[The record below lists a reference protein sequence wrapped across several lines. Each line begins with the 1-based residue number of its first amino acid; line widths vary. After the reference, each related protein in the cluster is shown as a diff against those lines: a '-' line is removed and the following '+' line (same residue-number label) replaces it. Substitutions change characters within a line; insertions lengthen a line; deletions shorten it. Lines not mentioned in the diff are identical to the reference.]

1 MTIKIVV
8 FFVAIQ
14 GRVCG
19 LEISR
24 NLKQRLAQLLIL
36 LMLANPG
43 LAAASAAD
51 SADPITFTVDKTT
64 AETTGEKA
72 ASSDAASDSSASGKR
87 ISDQEKLNSFGNRLL
102 AYYLQR
108 GQKGGPSWLK
118 TTDIQLRFDQ
128 DNRPLYSF
136 ETVQPFGEV
145 GKDGSLWFWQ
155 GRYAHLSADNGSTAN
170 LGFGWR
176 KLSSDKTS
184 LVGLNLFYDYGFQ
197 YDLQRVGFGAEY
209 FHKQMEYRFNY
220 YRPLSGEKQ
229 TGQEYQSSG
238 ILYSYIRAVE
248 GFDYELGTSLPKAP
262 WWKVYAG
269 GYHWDNEHNPDE
281 NGFRLRSNM
290 QLTPRVA
297 VEIGYQSSN
306 LASGNLYG
314 KISYQLADALGPAF
328 WGSLPTIDGKPIPVL
343 VQLYQNGKPIGEP
356 ILVNAAKLT
365 DRFTAK
371 ATPVNPSDLALR
383 SANDVSHKMLQKVE
397 RENDIKT
404 EKWTKFVAYTGS
416 IAVSVT
422 NTSGGALQGVSLQA
436 YQNGNA
442 VGTAVTSDASGKG
455 TISGLTVG
463 SYTVKATYFNLSADS
478 SAVTVV
484 KDQTAQA
491 AITLSIT
498 GGGITVTVTDASGNP
513 IAGAIVTIQSSG
525 SSAQGE
531 KNFFDLLFGVKTAYA
546 AVSSYSITRTTGAA
560 GTASFGNLPA
570 GSYIFTAA
578 SGTQTITSSTV
589 TVPTGGG
596 NLTSYVVMSGSGAGG
611 AAIKVTDGTN
621 VISGAT
627 VSVTVGSV
635 IQSVVTDP
643 GGVAVLGNL
652 PTGTQTFT
660 ASKTG
665 YPTMTAGVTIA
676 SGATATATIA
686 LTNQI
691 GNASFTITDT
701 GGNALN
707 AVVTQ
712 SPSGTTK
719 TAVSG
724 VATFTGLTVGTYD
737 FAVALDGYV
746 SKTLSVTIAGGTT
759 TPVAV
764 ALARQSGTVTI
775 TVYPSGSSTPL
786 TTATVSLAVGSAVQT
801 TTTTS
806 GVATFTGIPV
816 GNYNFTASATG
827 YVTSGGTDTVAV
839 TSSGGSAS
847 VKLSAE
853 SYIFYS
859 SASTG
864 GTISPSGSTTC
875 TSEGSVTYTI
885 AHTGNY
891 YFSGLVVNGVITAAA
906 TTEYDGCIKTFSKPT
921 ANTSV
926 SAIFSP
932 FPTIYLYNKDS
943 INLGIDIWDDT
954 IASKLTTI
962 SYMNAGTFH
971 ALPGHTIRLVS
982 QATSLDVTT
991 FIMPIYNAQFE
1002 LANGKLNPL

>member
-1 MTIKIVV
+1 M
-8 FFVAIQ
+8 
-14 GRVCG
+14 
-19 LEISR
+19 
-24 NLKQRLAQLLIL
+24 LLL
-36 LMLANPG
+36 LANPG
-43 LAAASAAD
+43 MAAAAAAAT
-51 SADPITFTVDKTT
+51 SPTVAEKPAETAEPVTFTVEKPTKE
-64 AETTGEKA
+64 ATGGTVTPLNE
-72 ASSDAASDSSASGKR
+72 SPDISASGKR

-108 GQKGGPSWLK
+108 GQKGGPSWLR

-136 ETVQPFGEV
+136 ETIQPFGDIR
-145 GKDGSLWFWQ
+145 KDGSLWFWQ
-155 GRYAHLSADNGSTAN
+155 GRYARLSADNGGTAN

-176 KLSSDKTS
+176 KLSADKTS

-197 YDLQRVGFGAEY
+197 YDLQRIGFGAEY

-220 YRPLSGEKQ
+220 YHPLSGEKQ
-229 TGQEYQSSG
+229 TGLEYQSGG

-269 GYHWDNEHNPDE
+269 GYHWNNKYNPDE

-328 WGSLPTIDGKPIPVL
+328 WGSLPTVDGKPIPVL
-343 VQLYQNGKPIGEP
+343 VQLYRNGKPIGEP

-371 ATPVNPSDLALR
+371 ATPVNASDLTLR
-383 SANDVSHKMLQKVE
+383 SKDDVSHKMLQKVE
-397 RENDIKT
+397 RENEIKT

-442 VGTAVTSDASGKG
+442 VGAAVTSDASGKG
-455 TISGLTVG
+455 TISGLAVG
-463 SYTVKATYFNLSADS
+463 SYAVKATYFNVFGDS

-525 SSAQGE
+525 SVVQGE
-531 KNFFDLLFGVKTAYA
+531 KSFFDRLFGVKTAYA
-546 AVSSYSITRTTGAA
+546 ATTGYSLSVTTGAA

-578 SGTQTITSSTV
+578 SGTQTVTSSSI
-589 TVPTGGG
+589 TVPVGGG
-596 NLTSYVVMSGSGAGG
+596 SLTSYVVMSGSGAGG

-627 VSVTVGSV
+627 VSATVSGV
-635 IQSVVTDP
+635 VQSAVTDAS
-643 GGVAVLGNL
+643 GVAVLGNL

-676 SGATATATIA
+676 AGATATATIA

-691 GNASFTITDT
+691 GNAGFTITDT

-737 FAVALDGYV
+737 FTISLDGYV

-759 TPVAV
+759 TPVTV

-786 TTATVSLAVGSAVQT
+786 TTATVSLTVGSAVQT
-801 TTTTS
+801 APTTS
-806 GVATFTGIPV
+806 GAATFTNIPV
-816 GNYNFTASATG
+816 GNYNFTASAAG
-827 YVTSGGTDTVAV
+827 YVTSGGTDTVPV

-847 VKLSAE
+847 VNLINKTYTISAAAG
-853 SYIFYS
+853 SN
-859 SASTG
+859 
-864 GTISPSGSTTC
+864 GTISPSGDISVPYGGYRTFTFQPNTNC
-875 TSEGSVTYTI
+875 YISSVTVDGVSISTQIDSYTFTQV
-885 AHTGNY
+885 AANHT
-891 YFSGLVVNGVITAAA
+891 L
-906 TTEYDGCIKTFSKPT
+906 
-921 ANTSV
+921 SV
-926 SAIFSP
+926 SYSVPSFTLKVTNITDSGFGLNIYINGSHVSRLAYTEIFETKVAIGSSVEITRYTSTLYG
-932 FPTIYLYNKDS
+932 PTTLS
-943 INLGIDIWDDT
+943 ADT
-954 IASKLTTI
+954 TL
-962 SYMNAGTFH
+962 SY
-971 ALPGHTIRLVS
+971 
-982 QATSLDVTT
+982 
-991 FIMPIYNAQFE
+991 
-1002 LANGKLNPL
+1002 